1 MEQLCEQM
9 DEVLLPLLNSTLW
22 ELYKH
27 RFARAEHEKA
37 LELAKRILALA
48 PRAGDPG
55 FIASP
60 HLALGR
66 SLMYMGEYASAREHL
81 EYLIDSYDRQPQAT
95 GWFIDRR
102 NLELALSHECSAL
115 WSLGYPDQALQR
127 SQEAIALAEELKIPR
142 LAPSLI
148 IAGAALHLLRRDV
161 QAARESIG
169 RLVQLSAEQGLVY
182 PQALGT
188 FYNGFLL
195 ADAGQ
200 VEEGIEHMRRSL
212 AAIEETG
219 IVVERT
225 TRLAMLAESYAKA
238 RKAEDGLD
246 VLAQALAFVEETS
259 ERYYEAELHR
269 LKGELLWMQ
278 GDEAAAEASFH
289 QAIDVA
295 RRQQAKSWELRATM
309 SLSRLLQPQGKGAD
323 ARAVLAKVYGWFRE
337 GFDTPDLQDAAALL
351 DRLA

>member
-1 MEQLCEQM
+1 M
-9 DEVLLPLLNSTLW
+9 DEVPLPLLNSTLW
-22 ELYKH
+22 ELYKYH
-27 RFARAEHEKA
+27 FARAEHEKA
-37 LELAKRILALA
+37 LELGERILALA

-66 SLMYMGEYASAREHL
+66 SLMYMGEYASARENL

-95 GWFIDRR
+95 GWFVDRR
-102 NLELALSHECSAL
+102 NLELALSHECWVL
-115 WSLGYPDQALQR
+115 WSLGHPDQALQR

-142 LAPSLI
+142 LAPSLV
-148 IAGAALHLLRRDV
+148 IAGAGFHLLRREV
-161 QAARESIG
+161 QAARESIE

-188 FYNGFLL
+188 FYTGWLL
-195 ADAGQ
+195 ANTGR
-200 VEEGIEHMRRSL
+200 VEEGIERMRRGL
-212 AAIEETG
+212 AAIQETG
-219 IVVERT
+219 ILVERT